1 MKETVDARGL
11 TCPQPVVLTAKAI
24 VGAEQVTVVVDNTV
38 AVENVTRFANSKGFA
53 VEVSS
58 KTDGIYLD
66 LHREGVLVEPAEET
80 VFACVA
86 PQSAGGPLVVLVSSD
101 SLGRGSDE
109 LGERLMSAFFHT
121 LLEIPQRPDKVVFM
135 NSGVRLTVEG
145 SRALDDLREL
155 AGQGVEILACG
166 TCLGYFELT
175 EMLAVGQISN
185 MYEIATVLLEAG
197 RIVEL

>member
-1 MKETVDARGL
+1 MSRVSRD
-11 TCPQPVVLTAKAI
+11 
-24 VGAEQVTVVVDNTV
+24 
-38 AVENVTRFANSKGFA
+38 SKGFA
-53 VEVSS
+53 VEVSR
-58 KTDGIYLD
+58 KADGIYLD
-66 LHREGVLVEPAEET
+66 LHREGALVESVEET

-155 AGQGVEILACG
+155 AGQGTEILACG
-166 TCLGYFELT
+166 TCLSYFELT

-197 RIVEL
+197 RVVEL